1 MVSFEGDNRTN
12 LIITFFSLN
21 TLPLHYGKE
30 IESGFKGTNK
40 K

>member
-21 TLPLHYGKE
+21 TLHYGKE